1 MPDKEFIEERVVFTV
16 NPEREDHFIPRI
28 KIAKSSGG
36 LVEKSV
42 RPIEANDI
50 SRILDFEGV
59 TEAPPD
65 GPIMYGEEDNQG
77 NLSFPR
83 RHFCI
88 RGGFMFYFDESDVTV
103 SGQYNVEYH
112 GAPLGVIPLDNVQ
125 VTLPPG
131 GRRVFREHA
140 QTNART
146 GYELAILHNG
156 GRGDGARPPAFIVT
170 QNLQI
175 RDKWVNAIK
184 ERAKFD
190 AQTKLRAVLAYQADP
205 SIFTSRPQ
213 DLLRRSRQNQG
224 IEKGKDRR
232 TLRKGKRAGTKQ
244 IVEEEPGSNE
254 ALIKEALQ
262 DFGRKKFSEKMFL
275 DQFFEQYTE
284 LDAQTEIPK
293 MEKWQSALKK
303 GLKGAVLEQ
312 YEYFVV
318 ASTEFSKMGREV
330 LDLKNM
336 VETQVE
342 TIRDM
347 KEIDFSMVDDDEYSD
362 DSDSEE
368 NGMNGKSKSKS
379 MDDDSDAASE
389 MSDSKDKF
397 DIVGQ
402 SGLNFRDPD
411 SKEGIITI
419 PAFLDDSAEEILAFV
434 KESRYTDATDLWAK
448 ARLEVIGLLHLVSFW
463 RSLFVYTLLCFSC

>member
-1 MPDKEFIEERVVFTV
+1 
-16 NPEREDHFIPRI
+16 
-28 KIAKSSGG
+28 
-36 LVEKSV
+36 
-42 RPIEANDI
+42 
-50 SRILDFEGV
+50 
-59 TEAPPD
+59 
-65 GPIMYGEEDNQG
+65 
-77 NLSFPR
+77 
-83 RHFCI
+83 
-88 RGGFMFYFDESDVTV
+88 MFYFDESDVTV

-262 DFGRKKFSEKMFL
+262 DFGQKKFSEKRIF
-275 DQFFEQYTE
+275 
-284 LDAQTEIPK
+284 
-293 MEKWQSALKK
+293 
-303 GLKGAVLEQ
+303 
-312 YEYFVV
+312 
-318 ASTEFSKMGREV
+318 R
-330 LDLKNM
+330 
-336 VETQVE
+336 
-342 TIRDM
+342 IR
-347 KEIDFSMVDDDEYSD
+347 
-362 DSDSEE
+362 
-368 NGMNGKSKSKS
+368 GKLRR
-379 MDDDSDAASE
+379 
-389 MSDSKDKF
+389 
-397 DIVGQ
+397 Q
-402 SGLNFRDPD
+402 PL
-411 SKEGIITI
+411 
-419 PAFLDDSAEEILAFV
+419 
-434 KESRYTDATDLWAK
+434 
-448 ARLEVIGLLHLVSFW
+448 
-463 RSLFVYTLLCFSC
+463 